1 MARRRPNRHLA
12 GRTHRSP
19 TGREHCR
26 GAAITAAHPAAP
38 LTTVIQATGERTTV
52 GARLSKMSRPRW
64 SATVITA
71 VVLVAFCAACT
82 NSATAASLTQA
93 RARWT
98 SNAPDHYRMTW
109 YEHAMVG
116 TTRIQVEVRA
126 GHVVR
131 INAPRDDV
139 KLMPV
144 TDLTVDS
151 VFAELG
157 RVQQQ
162 ANKVVVTYDPRLGYP
177 AVVEVDVDDHAID
190 DEHTFG
196 IESLQVL

>member
-1 MARRRPNRHLA
+1 MSRRR
-12 GRTHRSP
+12 
-19 TGREHCR
+19 
-26 GAAITAAHPAAP
+26 
-38 LTTVIQATGERTTV
+38 
-52 GARLSKMSRPRW
+52 RW
-64 SATVITA
+64 SAIVITA
-71 VVLVAFCAACT
+71 VVLVTFCAACN
-82 NSATAASLTQA
+82 NSATTASLTQA

-98 SNAPDHYRMTW
+98 AVAPDHYRMTW

-116 TTRIQVEVRA
+116 TTRILVEVRA
-126 GHVVR
+126 EHVVK
-131 INAPRDDV
+131 INARRDDL

-162 ANKVVVTYDPRLGYP
+162 ADKVVATYDPRLGYP
-177 AVVEVDVDDHAID
+177 TVVEVDVDDHAID
-190 DEHTFG
+190 DEYAFG